1 MGFDA
6 LLARMHELKDLS
18 GLIGLA
24 TWDEQT
30 YLPPKGEDARSHQ
43 LAAIQGL
50 FHERL
55 VDPALGE
62 LLERSKLGPLE
73 DDQRAMVRVLSRER
87 DRSVR
92 VPQSLVRALAEAQSR
107 GDSAWRA
114 ARRARSFALFAPA
127 LKTLLALRR
136 RQADAIGHS
145 GERYDAL
152 LDGYE
157 PGMTV
162 ARLTPVLAR
171 LKARLVPMV
180 RALASARHPEDV
192 LSGRRFEA
200 GAQWRFALRL
210 LEEMGFDFG
219 AGRLDQSIHPFS
231 GGTHPRDVRLTTRID
246 EGQLSPAVFAS
257 IHEGGHGLYEQ
268 GFSEAHYRTP
278 LAAAPSAGL
287 HESQS
292 RLWENLIGRSRP
304 FWRRFFPVLQQH
316 FPQSLGDV
324 SAEGFYGAINRVGPS
339 LIRGFAD
346 EVTYNLH
353 IVLRYEIE
361 LLLIHDQLPL
371 EELPREWNR
380 RMTELLGE
388 PVRCAPARGDR
399 SRRADRARRA
409 EGRHTLATREDPLA
423 RFALRRRGT
432 GRARLR
438 PRPARRRLHRICE
451 NEIFRA
457 VSHRPLAAPA
467 SMSSTNQNRLTRS
480 LSASNSEYDFFT
492 FGPKVSYGA
501 TRISVA
507 GSPQI

>member
-1 MGFDA
+1 
-6 LLARMHELKDLS
+6 
-18 GLIGLA
+18 
-24 TWDEQT
+24 
-30 YLPPKGEDARSHQ
+30 
-43 LAAIQGL
+43 
-50 FHERL
+50 
-55 VDPALGE
+55 
-62 LLERSKLGPLE
+62 
-73 DDQRAMVRVLSRER
+73 
-87 DRSVR
+87 
-92 VPQSLVRALAEAQSR
+92 
-107 GDSAWRA
+107 
-114 ARRARSFALFAPA
+114 
-127 LKTLLALRR
+127 
-136 RQADAIGHS
+136 
-145 GERYDAL
+145 
-152 LDGYE
+152 
-157 PGMTV
+157 MTV
-162 ARLTPVLAR
+162 ARLTPVFAR
-171 LKARLVPMV
+171 LKERLVPMV

-380 RMTELLGE
+380 RMTELLGVT
-388 PVRCAPARGDR
+388 PPHDTDGVLQDIHWSTGDF
-399 SRRADRARRA
+399 
-409 EGRHTLATREDPLA
+409 GYFPTYTLGNLYSASLFA
-423 RFALRRRGT
+423 ALRREVTDLDERIERGELKVVT
-432 GRARLR
+432 HWLR
-438 PRPARRRLHRICE
+438 EKIHSHGSRYDAEELVERVCGHGLRDDDFIGYVKTKYSELCRI
-451 NEIFRA
+451 A
-457 VSHRPLAAPA
+457 L
-467 SMSSTNQNRLTRS
+467 
-480 LSASNSEYDFFT
+480 
-492 FGPKVSYGA
+492 
-501 TRISVA
+501 
-507 GSPQI
+507 

>member
-1 MGFDA
+1 
-6 LLARMHELKDLS
+6 MHELKDLS

-24 TWDEQT
+24 TWDQET
-30 YLPPKGEDARSHQ
+30 YLPPKGDDARAHQ
-43 LAAIQGL
+43 QATIQGL

-62 LLERSKLGPLE
+62 LLERAKLAPLE

-87 DRSVR
+87 DRSLR

-107 GDSAWRA
+107 GLSAWRS

-127 LKTLLALRR
+127 LKTLLELRR
-136 RQADAIGHS
+136 QQADAIGHS

-162 ARLTPVLAR
+162 ARLTPVFAR
-171 LKARLVPMV
+171 LKERLLPMV
-180 RALASARHPEDV
+180 RALASARQPEDV

-200 GAQWRFALRL
+200 GAQRRFALRL

-268 GFSEAHYRTP
+268 GFSEAHHRTP
-278 LAAAPSAGL
+278 LAAAPSMGL

-324 SAEGFYGAINRVGPS
+324 TAEGFYGAINRVGPS
-339 LIRGFAD
+339 LIRGDAD

-361 LLLIHDQLPL
+361 LLLIHDQLAL

-380 RMTELLGE
+380 RTTELLG
-388 PVRCAPARGDR
+388 VTPAHDTDGVLQDIHWSTGDF
-399 SRRADRARRA
+399 
-409 EGRHTLATREDPLA
+409 GYFPTYTLGNLYSASLFA
-423 RFALRRRGT
+423 ALRREVTDLDERIERGELKVVT
-432 GRARLR
+432 HWLR
-438 PRPARRRLHRICE
+438 EKIHSQGSRYDAEQLVQRVCGHGLQDDDFIGY
-451 NEIFRA
+451 
-457 VSHRPLAAPA
+457 VKKKY
-467 SMSSTNQNRLTRS
+467 
-480 LSASNSEYDFFT
+480 SELC
-492 FGPKVSYGA
+492 GIA
-501 TRISVA
+501 L
-507 GSPQI
+507 

>member
-92 VPQSLVRALAEAQSR
+92 VPQSLVCALAEAQSR
-107 GDSAWRA
+107 GLSAWRA

-127 LKTLLALRR
+127 LKTLLELRR
-136 RQADAIGHS
+136 QQADAIGHS

-162 ARLTPVLAR
+162 ARLTPVFAR
-171 LKARLVPMV
+171 LKERLVPMV

-380 RMTELLGE
+380 RITELLGVT
-388 PVRCAPARGDR
+388 PPHDTDGVLQDIHWSTGDF
-399 SRRADRARRA
+399 
-409 EGRHTLATREDPLA
+409 GYFPTYTLGNLYSASLFA
-423 RFALRRRGT
+423 ALRREVTDLDERIERGELKVVT
-432 GRARLR
+432 HWLR
-438 PRPARRRLHRICE
+438 EKIHSHGSRYDAEELVERVCGHGLRDDDFIGYVKTKYSELCRI
-451 NEIFRA
+451 A
-457 VSHRPLAAPA
+457 L
-467 SMSSTNQNRLTRS
+467 
-480 LSASNSEYDFFT
+480 
-492 FGPKVSYGA
+492 
-501 TRISVA
+501 
-507 GSPQI
+507 

>member
-107 GDSAWRA
+107 GLSAWRA

-127 LKTLLALRR
+127 LKTLLELRR
-136 RQADAIGHS
+136 QQADAIGHS

-162 ARLTPVLAR
+162 ARLTPVFAR
-171 LKARLVPMV
+171 LKERLVPMV
-180 RALASARHPEDV
+180 RALASARQPEDV

-292 RLWENLIGRSRP
+292 RLWE
-304 FWRRFFPVLQQH
+304 RFFPVLQQH

-380 RMTELLGE
+380 RMTELLGVT
-388 PVRCAPARGDR
+388 PPHDTDGVLQDIHWSTGDF
-399 SRRADRARRA
+399 
-409 EGRHTLATREDPLA
+409 GYFPTYTLGNLYSASLFA
-423 RFALRRRGT
+423 ALRREVTDLDERIERGELKVVT
-432 GRARLR
+432 HWLR
-438 PRPARRRLHRICE
+438 EKIHSHGSRYDAEELVERVCGHGLRDDDFIGYVKTKYSELCRI
-451 NEIFRA
+451 A
-457 VSHRPLAAPA
+457 L
-467 SMSSTNQNRLTRS
+467 
-480 LSASNSEYDFFT
+480 
-492 FGPKVSYGA
+492 
-501 TRISVA
+501 
-507 GSPQI
+507 

>member
-107 GDSAWRA
+107 GLSAWRA

-127 LKTLLALRR
+127 LKTLLELRR
-136 RQADAIGHS
+136 QQADAIGHS

-162 ARLTPVLAR
+162 ARLTPVFAR
-171 LKARLVPMV
+171 LKERLVPMV
-180 RALASARHPEDV
+180 RALASARQPEDV

-380 RMTELLGE
+380 RMTELLGVT
-388 PVRCAPARGDR
+388 PPHDTDGVLQDIHWSTGDF
-399 SRRADRARRA
+399 
-409 EGRHTLATREDPLA
+409 GYFPTYTLGNLYSASLFA
-423 RFALRRRGT
+423 ALRREVTDLDERIERGELKVVT
-432 GRARLR
+432 HWLR
-438 PRPARRRLHRICE
+438 EKIHSHGSRYDAEELVERVCGHGLRDDDFIGYVKTKYSELCRI
-451 NEIFRA
+451 A
-457 VSHRPLAAPA
+457 L
-467 SMSSTNQNRLTRS
+467 
-480 LSASNSEYDFFT
+480 
-492 FGPKVSYGA
+492 
-501 TRISVA
+501 
-507 GSPQI
+507 

>member
-92 VPQSLVRALAEAQSR
+92 VPQSLVCALAEAQSR
-107 GDSAWRA
+107 GLSAWRA
-114 ARRARSFALFAPA
+114 AQRARSFALFAPA
-127 LKTLLALRR
+127 LKTLLELRR
-136 RQADAIGHS
+136 QQADAIGHS

-162 ARLTPVLAR
+162 ARLTPVFAR
-171 LKARLVPMV
+171 LKERLVPMV

-380 RMTELLGE
+380 RMTELLGVT
-388 PVRCAPARGDR
+388 PPHDTDGVLQDIHWSTGDF
-399 SRRADRARRA
+399 
-409 EGRHTLATREDPLA
+409 GYFPTYTLGNLYSASLFA
-423 RFALRRRGT
+423 ALRREVTDLDERIERGELKVVT
-432 GRARLR
+432 HWLR
-438 PRPARRRLHRICE
+438 EKIHSHGSRYDAEELVERVCGHGLRDDDFIGYVKTKYSELCRI
-451 NEIFRA
+451 A
-457 VSHRPLAAPA
+457 L
-467 SMSSTNQNRLTRS
+467 
-480 LSASNSEYDFFT
+480 
-492 FGPKVSYGA
+492 
-501 TRISVA
+501 
-507 GSPQI
+507 